1 MFKKVKLGSSLA
13 ALIIFAFPWV
23 DIKCTGISV
32 ATQSGFQV
40 VGGGATAS
48 KGMEAMGS
56 DSSIKKAQS
65 ANESLGFAPLVALAL
80 IAVIGSVIFGFITVF
95 QGSERSDSLSSGL
108 AAVALL
114 LLLIQLMVGFPA
126 KEGMIEAAAKENSEV
141 QAGEDDPGGEMQEF
155 GAEMD
160 EFGAEMDQ
168 LGAEMAESMAAAMA
182 ANIQVKAA
190 TGFYLELLA
199 LGIPTFLLVS
209 SLMDKHRKGAQ
220 GVAPNT

>member
-40 VGGGATAS
+40 VSGGATAS

-56 DSSIKKAQS
+56 DSSVKKAQS
-65 ANESLGFAPLVALAL
+65 ADESLGFAPLVALAL
-80 IAVIGSVIFGFITVF
+80 IVVIGSVIFAFISVF
-95 QGSERSDSLSSGL
+95 QGSERSDRLSSVM

-126 KEGMIEAAAKENSEV
+126 KKAMIEAMAKENSEV
-141 QAGEDDPGGEMQEF
+141 QTGEDET

-160 EFGAEMDQ
+160 ELGAEMDE

-182 ANIQVKAA
+182 ANIRVKAV

-220 GVAPNT
+220 DVAPGA

>member
-40 VGGGATAS
+40 VSGGATAS

-56 DSSIKKAQS
+56 DSSVKKAQS
-65 ANESLGFAPLVALAL
+65 ADESLGFAPLVALAL
-80 IAVIGSVIFGFITVF
+80 IVVIGSVIFAFISVF
-95 QGSERSDSLSSGL
+95 QGSERSDRLSSVM

-126 KEGMIEAAAKENSEV
+126 KKAMIAAMAKENSEV
-141 QAGEDDPGGEMQEF
+141 QTGEDET

-160 EFGAEMDQ
+160 ELGAEMDE

-182 ANIQVKAA
+182 ANIRVKAV

-220 GVAPNT
+220 DVAPGA

>member
-40 VGGGATAS
+40 VSGGATPS

-65 ANESLGFAPLVALAL
+65 ADESLGFAPLVALAL
-80 IAVIGSVIFGFITVF
+80 IVVIGSVIFGFISVF
-95 QGSERSDSLSSGL
+95 QGSERSDRLSSVL

-126 KEGMIEAAAKENSEV
+126 KKAMIEAVAKENSEV
-141 QAGEDDPGGEMQEF
+141 QAGEDEP
-155 GAEMD
+155 
-160 EFGAEMDQ
+160 GAEMDQ

-182 ANIQVKAA
+182 ANIRVKAV

-220 GVAPNT
+220 GVAPKA

>member
-32 ATQSGFQV
+32 ATQSGLQV
-40 VGGGATAS
+40 VSGGATAS

-80 IAVIGSVIFGFITVF
+80 ILVIGSVIFGFITVF
-95 QGSERSDSLSSGL
+95 QGSERSDRLSSGL
-108 AAVALL
+108 AALALL

-141 QAGEDDPGGEMQEF
+141 QAGEDDPGG
-155 GAEMD
+155 EMD

>member
-40 VGGGATAS
+40 VSGGATAS

-56 DSSIKKAQS
+56 DSSVKKAQS
-65 ANESLGFAPLVALAL
+65 ADESLGFAPLVALAL
-80 IAVIGSVIFGFITVF
+80 MVVIGSVIFAFISVF
-95 QGSERSDSLSSGL
+95 QGSERSDRLSSVM

-126 KEGMIEAAAKENSEV
+126 KKAMIEAMAKENSEV
-141 QAGEDDPGGEMQEF
+141 QTGEDET

-160 EFGAEMDQ
+160 ETGAEMDELGAEMDE

-182 ANIQVKAA
+182 ANIRVKAV

-220 GVAPNT
+220 DVAPGA

>member
-40 VGGGATAS
+40 VSGGATAS

-56 DSSIKKAQS
+56 DSSVKKAQS
-65 ANESLGFAPLVALAL
+65 ADESLGFAPLVALAL
-80 IAVIGSVIFGFITVF
+80 IVVIGSVIFAFISVF
-95 QGSERSDSLSSGL
+95 QGSERSDRLSSVMAG
-108 AAVALL
+108 VALL

-126 KEGMIEAAAKENSEV
+126 KKAMVEAIAKENSEV
-141 QAGEDDPGGEMQEF
+141 QTGEDE
-155 GAEMD
+155 
-160 EFGAEMDQ
+160 

-182 ANIQVKAA
+182 ANIRVKAV

-220 GVAPNT
+220 DVAPGV

>member
-32 ATQSGFQV
+32 ATQSGLQV

-108 AAVALL
+108 AALALL

-141 QAGEDDPGGEMQEF
+141 QAGEDDPGG
-155 GAEMD
+155 EMD

-220 GVAPNT
+220 GVAP

>member
-32 ATQSGFQV
+32 ATQSGLQV

-95 QGSERSDSLSSGL
+95 QGSERSDSLSSCL
-108 AAVALL
+108 LYTSDAA
-114 LLLIQLMVGFPA
+114 
-126 KEGMIEAAAKENSEV
+126 
-141 QAGEDDPGGEMQEF
+141 
-155 GAEMD
+155 D
-160 EFGAEMDQ
+160 E
-168 LGAEMAESMAAAMA
+168 
-182 ANIQVKAA
+182 
-190 TGFYLELLA
+190 
-199 LGIPTFLLVS
+199 
-209 SLMDKHRKGAQ
+209 
-220 GVAPNT
+220 